1 MNVKP
6 RPRTNSRTSP
16 IFAASTTS
24 VAWSRKWTVSTTASS
39 CASRRSCASSSS
51 PVASGTRRAPGLRDV
66 DRAVDG
72 ADDLL
77 GALGSI
83 ALAPAEVGVVL
94 DHLAQLEH
102 AVHER
107 LGPRRAAGHVD
118 VDGHELVGRD
128 DRVVVE
134 DAHRARARAHRDRPL
149 RLEHLVVDAPD
160 DRRHLDADAAAEDQQ
175 VGLARGRAERLEAEA
190 RDVDARGHEAHHL
203 DRAAGQPERRGE
215 QRVAARPVERLV
227 ERRGQHAL
235 LDVAV
240 EVGALEVALQRVAGA
255 QAAGA
260 EVGRASKLTGVG
272 RLAADYLQLSAPL
285 RHTYTNA
292 MASRTMKTIVSV
304 IANVPNDRSCTAI
317 G

>member
-83 ALAPAEVGVVL
+83 ALAPAEVRLLL

-107 LGPRRAAGHVD
+107 LGPRRAAGHVH
-118 VDGHELVGRD
+118 VDRHELVGRD

-134 DAHRARARAHRDRPL
+134 DAHRARAGAHGDRPL
-149 RLEHLVVDAPD
+149 GLEHLVVDAAD
-160 DRRHLDADAAAEDQQ
+160 DRGHLDADAAAEDQE
-175 VGLARGRAERLEAEA
+175 VGLTRRGAEGLEAEA
-190 RDVDARGHEAHHL
+190 RHVDAGGDQAHHL
-203 DRAAGQPERRGE
+203 DRAAGEAEGGRGK
-215 QRVAARPVERLV
+215 RVAARPVQRAV
-227 ERRGQHAL
+227 ERRGEDAL
-235 LDVAV
+235 LDVALQL
-240 EVGALEVALQRVAGA
+240 GALEVALERVAGA
-255 QAAGA
+255 DAPRS
-260 EVGRASKLTGVG
+260 EVGEVG
-272 RLAADYLQLSAPL
+272 AGRVAADYLQLSAPR

-292 MASRTMKTIVSV
+292 MASRTMKTIVSDS
-304 IANVPNDRSCTAI
+304 ANVPNDRSCTAI

>member
-66 DRAVDG
+66 DRAVDRG
-72 ADDLL
+72 DDLL
-77 GALGSI
+77 GPLCPV
-83 ALAPAEVGVVL
+83 ALAPAEVGIVL

-107 LGPRRAAGHVD
+107 LGPRRAAGHVH
-118 VDGHELVGRD
+118 VHRHELVGRD
-128 DRVVVE
+128 DGVVVE
-134 DAHRARARAHRDRPL
+134 HAHRARARAHGDRPL
-149 RLEHLVVDAPD
+149 GLEHLVVDAPD
-160 DRRHLDADAAAEDQQ
+160 DRGHLDADAAAEDQE
-175 VGLARGRAERLEAEA
+175 VGLARGGAEGLEAEA
-190 RDVDARGHEAHHL
+190 RHVDAGGDEAHHL
-203 DRAAGQPERRGE
+203 DRAAREAEGGGE
-215 QRVAARPVERLV
+215 QRVAARPVQRAV
-227 ERRGQHAL
+227 EGRGEDPL
-235 LDVAV
+235 LDIAV
-240 EVGALEVALQRVAGA
+240 EVGALQVALERVAGA
-255 QAAGA
+255 DAPRA
-260 EVGRASKLTGVG
+260 EVREVG
-272 RLAADYLQLSAPL
+272 ARRVAADYLQLSAPR

-292 MASRTMKTIVSV
+292 MASRTMKTIVSD
-304 IANVPNDRSCTAI
+304 IAKVPNDRSCTAI